1 VVNGRLPGKQNGIAV
16 LTAILV
22 VAIATVLAVNLLWGA
37 SVNLRRTETLLL
49 QDQARQWDLAGEEYA
64 KHWLAEDSPARGGNK
79 IDTLEDDWAR
89 PVAFELDAGVIQGLL
104 EDQQGRFNLN
114 SLVGADGKPVKA
126 IGDQYQ
132 RLLTLLPLED
142 PLDRGTASALTDATI
157 DWIDRDQFP
166 GPEGAE
172 DDRYTS
178 RLPPYRAANY
188 WFTSTSELLAIEG
201 YTAEIY
207 AALRPYVTALP
218 PPTGAGE
225 SFRLNIN
232 TAKDLVLAS
241 LVEGLTPMDVEPFL
255 NQAYEDPSE
264 FTSDFSAGGKT
275 IPPEILL
282 GVQSDWFLLTVTTSI
297 GSVQS
302 TMYSLLE
309 RKDQDI
315 RARLRTFDAN

>member
-1 VVNGRLPGKQNGIAV
+1 MNRRLPGKQSGIAV

-22 VAIATVLAVNLLWGA
+22 VAIATVLAVNLLWQS
-37 SVNLRRTETLLL
+37 SVSLRRTETLLL
-49 QDQARQWDLAGEEYA
+49 QDQARQWDLAGEDYA
-64 KHWLAEDSPARGGNK
+64 KHWLAEDARGNN
-79 IDTLEDDWAR
+79 IDTLQDDWAR
-89 PVAFELDAGVIQGLL
+89 PVAFELDAGTIMGQL

-114 SLVGADGKPVKA
+114 GLIGADGKA
-126 IGDQYQ
+126 IKEIAEQYR
-132 RLLTLLPLED
+132 RLLTLLPLEQ
-142 PLDRGTASALTDATI
+142 PLDPGTANALTDATI
-157 DWIDRDQFP
+157 DWIDQDQFP

-178 RLPPYRAANY
+178 RLPPYRSANY

-201 YTAEIY
+201 YSAEIY
-207 AALRPYVTALP
+207 GALRPYVSALP
-218 PPTGAGE
+218 PVSGQ
-225 SFRLNIN
+225 SLKLNIN

-241 LVEGLTPMDVEPFL
+241 LVEGLTALDVEPFL

-264 FTSDFSAGGKT
+264 FTTDFSAGGKQVAAQ
-275 IPPEILL
+275 IGL
-282 GVQSDWFLLTVTTSI
+282 GVESNWFLLTVTASI

-315 RARLRTFDAN
+315 RTRLRTFDDQ